1 MSRWSYFFK
10 RLLLT
15 IPVLFLVLTFL
26 FILLRLG
33 PLDPVAARLGPEA
46 TGSDAEQM
54 RERLG
59 LNDPLWEQYLDFIW
73 SHITLDLGQSWVV
86 QAERPVWDIVI
97 SSAPATLWLGFWAIL
112 LPLFIGIPLGF
123 YAGLNPNTR
132 GDYFASA
139 SGILWLAMPN
149 FWLCAMALA
158 LLRRTRDGMSIPLGI
173 PYYWDG
179 FQVLSFYT
187 IDFNWYTFGPEINS
201 IVGTPSLDFYSTGW
215 TELFW
220 VIQTPISMDWY
231 ALGQDI
237 KLILPAALIL
247 GSASMAAELRIGRT
261 AMLETIN
268 SNYVETAKA
277 KGLKNRVIVWKHVFR
292 NSLIPLIPVIS
303 NEAFLLI
310 GGSVIVETIFNI
322 NGLGR
327 IFFRAIT
334 SGDMPLAGALL
345 FIFTL
350 FILFLNILQDLL
362 FTIVDPRVGYEQ

>member
-1 MSRWSYFFK
+1 MSRWGYFVK

-26 FILLRLG
+26 FALLRLG

-46 TGSDAEQM
+46 DGADAELM

-59 LNDPLWEQYLDFIW
+59 LNDPLWEQYVDFIFGYL
-73 SHITLDLGQSWVV
+73 TLDLGQSWVV
-86 QAERPVWDIVI
+86 QAERPVVDII
-97 SSAPATLWLGFWAIL
+97 ASSGPITLWLGFWAIL

-123 YAGLNPNTR
+123 YAGLNPNTK

-149 FWLCAMALA
+149 FWLAAIALA
-158 LLRRTRDGMSIPLGI
+158 LLRRTRNGVEIPLGI
-173 PYYWDG
+173 
-179 FQVLSFYT
+179 YT
-187 IDFNWYTFGPEINS
+187 FEFNWYTLGPEIGS
-201 IVGTPSLDFYSTGW
+201 IISTPNLDFFSVGW
-215 TELFW
+215 TEVIWF
-220 VIQTPISMDWY
+220 IQTPVAIDWG
-231 ALGQDI
+231 ALAVDI
-237 KLILPAALIL
+237 KLILPPALIL

-261 AMLETIN
+261 AMLETVN
-268 SNYVETAKA
+268 SNFVETAKA
-277 KGLKNRVIVWKHVFR
+277 KGLKGRTIIWKHVFR
-292 NSLIPLIPVIS
+292 NSLIPLIPVIT

-310 GGSVIVETIFNI
+310 GGSVIVETIFEI

-345 FIFTL
+345 FVFTL
-350 FILFLNILQDLL
+350 IILFLNILQDLL